1 MVFTEK
7 QAIRYALGRIQTVL
21 YPKKY
26 PYEDIIELGKFDAI
40 EYSTDTIKKLDSL
53 KELLEKEN
61 ASLTNQEYAYSHLL
75 IQDISKVIEY
85 LSSNSLN
92 FSGIVERLNNFA
104 ANVAIP
110 KIREKLE
117 MDYQPPPINIV
128 DKVPGMSGGGGFG
141 ADRWQSE
148 KYGMPEGIFI
158 HKNSLNEK
166 SEVLLLHELVHPA
179 VETFPNFVPW
189 FDEGISN
196 FIAFWIYSEEK
207 GNLEFRQSMK
217 YGKEFGDYY
226 LNPGRL
232 FRRPDYMFCSLFLIG
247 GMDLVKTLI
256 RYKQKEPEKVL
267 WDKIPSLLQMG
278 VPLDEFVNKV
288 FLDDI
293 NIREPNL
300 TSTHRRIISTVL
312 SHNISHVLTPMAWI
326 IFEKILQRRPYP
338 CRWKTEELVD
348 DNFTSSSVENVIE
361 ELKKRYLIWVFPDGE
376 FEPYM
381 GPYIGTNHFYN
392 AGLLKA
398 WSRVYEC
405 KKW

>member
-1 MVFTEK
+1 MVFSEK

-21 YPKKY
+21 YPKRY
-26 PYEDIIELGKFDAI
+26 PYEDIIKLGKFDAND
-40 EYSTDTIKKLDSL
+40 YSADTIKKLKSIGELVD
-53 KELLEKEN
+53 KESAGLF
-61 ASLTNQEYAYSHLL
+61 NQEYAYARLL
-75 IQDISKVIEY
+75 IRDINNVIEY
-85 LSSNSLN
+85 LSNNSLN
-92 FSGIVERLNNFA
+92 FSGIVERLNKYA
-104 ANVAIP
+104 VEVAVP

-117 MDYQPPPINIV
+117 MGYQPPPINIV
-128 DKVPGMSGGGGFG
+128 DVMPGMSGGGGFG

-158 HKNSLNEK
+158 HKNSLNEN
-166 SEVLLLHELVHPA
+166 SEVLLLHELTHPA

-189 FDEGISN
+189 FDEGICN
-196 FIAFWIYSEEK
+196 FIAFWIYSEET

-217 YGKEFGDYY
+217 YRAEFGDYY

-232 FRRPDYMFCSLFLIG
+232 FRRPDYMFCSLLLIG
-247 GMDLVKTLI
+247 GMDLVKILI
-256 RYKQKEPEKVL
+256 RYKQKEPEKVR
-267 WDKIPSLLQMG
+267 WDVIPSLLQMG
-278 VPLDEFVNKV
+278 VPLEEFVNKV

-293 NIREPNL
+293 NISESNL
-300 TSTHRRIISTVL
+300 TPTQRRIVSTVL

-326 IFEKILQRRPYP
+326 VFEKILQRRPYP
-338 CRWKTEELVD
+338 CRWKKEELVD
-348 DNFTSSSVENVIE
+348 DKYTSLSIEKVVE
-361 ELKKRYLIWVFPDGE
+361 ELKQRYLIWVFPTGD